1 MNRMDLYQNVNYL
14 DIRNLEVNKAYFDVY
29 EEVTGHPYECTFAAY
44 TSAPLPQWI
53 RELTPEQ
60 LERLNKKLS
69 HKLQAKGARLLLDP
83 EAVRKL

>member
-1 MNRMDLYQNVNYL
+1 MNRWTAEDDAIEAKIGELEDSIIDIQNGVGMDSYDLY
-14 DIRNLEVNKAYFDVY
+14 RNTAGEIEARD
-29 EEVTGHPYECTFAAY
+29 AA
-44 TSAPLPQWI
+44 SR